1 MLLEDMATRATLHTR
16 DSVDMLVMVIKDMD
30 MKKAI

>member
-1 MLLEDMATRATLHTR
+1 MLLEDMATRAILLTR
-16 DSVDMLVMVIKDMD
+16 VSVDMPVMVIKDMD

>member
-1 MLLEDMATRATLHTR
+1 MLLEDMVTRAILLTR
-16 DSVDMLVMVIKDMD
+16 VSVDMLVMVIKDMD

>member
-1 MLLEDMATRATLHTR
+1 MLLEDMATRVILLTR
-16 DSVDMLVMVIKDMD
+16 VSVDMLVMVIKDMD

>member
-1 MLLEDMATRATLHTR
+1 MLLEDMATRAILLTR
-16 DSVDMLVMVIKDMD
+16 VSVDMLVMVIKDMD